1 MFCSS
6 LIKIMGGLVMFKK
19 LNLFVLIL
27 LIVGQTILAPISGIS
42 VIGAASNENEE
53 EVNNENE
60 IVVDEVDKTELET
73 LLKDYEAL
81 EIEGFT
87 EASITSLLE
96 VVEEAE
102 EIFEADEAIEE
113 EVEEIAEKLE
123 KAIENLEVEEIV
135 EESKADEN
143 NSVEEETSSEQ
154 ESSSDENEAN
164 EEEEIKE
171 SDTEEEPKASTFAND
186 DSPATAS
193 EKSGFH
199 YSLSKLF
206 DYNHQEVNEEN
217 PLEISSESQFFV
229 EYAWKFDND
238 HGYEAG
244 DSVSFN
250 LPPQLK
256 IEQEITGEVE
266 FECTKMAD
274 YVVRTDGTI
283 TLTCTSLI
291 TELSEVSGTVWVL
304 SKLDESK
311 VEVEDGEI
319 IIGPMEDGTEIKVP
333 VKTDN
338 QEATISKQGV
348 PIPPFSPNEI
358 KWTIEVNTQ
367 QTKHTDGVI
376 RDELPEGLSYKE
388 GTLTIDGEEVDDPVV
403 DGQELSIDVGEFTGK
418 KTIEFIA
425 EIDDEEAGKF
435 VNQAYFES

>member
-1 MFCSS
+1 
-6 LIKIMGGLVMFKK
+6 
-19 LNLFVLIL
+19 
-27 LIVGQTILAPISGIS
+27 
-42 VIGAASNENEE
+42 
-53 EVNNENE
+53 
-60 IVVDEVDKTELET
+60 
-73 LLKDYEAL
+73 
-81 EIEGFT
+81 
-87 EASITSLLE
+87 
-96 VVEEAE
+96 
-102 EIFEADEAIEE
+102 
-113 EVEEIAEKLE
+113 AEKLE

-143 NSVEEETSSEQ
+143 NFVEENIEKEVSSEE
-154 ESSSDENEAN
+154 ESSSEENKENEK
-164 EEEEIKE
+164 EEVKENDTKEERKV
-171 SDTEEEPKASTFAND
+171 STFAND

-199 YSLSKLF
+199 FSLSKLL

-217 PLEISSESQFFV
+217 PLEISSESQFYV

-238 HGYEAG
+238 HGYEAR

-256 IEQEITGEVE
+256 IEQEITGEVD
-266 FECTKMAD
+266 FEGTKMAD
-274 YVVRTDGTI
+274 YVVGTDGTI
-283 TLTCTSLI
+283 TLTFTSLI
-291 TELSEVSGTVWVL
+291 TELSEVNGTVWVL

-319 IIGPMEDGTEIKVP
+319 IIGPMEDGQVIKVP

-367 QTKHTDGVI
+367 QTKHTDGVV
-376 RDELPEGLSYKE
+376 RDELPDGLSYKE
-388 GTLTIDGEEVDDPVV
+388 GTLTIDGEKADDLTVN
-403 DGQELSIDVGEFTGK
+403 GQELSINVGEFTGK

-425 EIDDEEAGKF
+425 EIGDEDAGNF
-435 VNQAYFES
+435 VNNAYFESKQIDEINTSASVDIKRGKPLEKTAGDYDSITRTIEWTINLNFDNKEVDAQELVDSWDVDMTLVE